1 MDHGPE
7 VKEEKFDPDQGPEQ
21 KDEPRDIVGESS
33 EPNRKRQLRI
43 LGA

>member
-1 MDHGPE
+1 MVPGP
-7 VKEEKFDPDQGPEQ
+7 QRNGTT
-21 KDEPRDIVGESS
+21 RDIVGESS